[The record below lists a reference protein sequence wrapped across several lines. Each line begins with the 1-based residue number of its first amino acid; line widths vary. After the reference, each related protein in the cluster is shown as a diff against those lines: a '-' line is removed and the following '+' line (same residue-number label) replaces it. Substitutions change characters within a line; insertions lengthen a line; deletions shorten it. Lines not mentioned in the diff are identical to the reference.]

1 MNKGDGIRIVLMAE
15 NEPFVRAATS
25 FISRHADMKIVGI
38 FNGEEASLKRTQS
51 LRPEVIL
58 LDVDMVRQNG
68 LVTINHLRALLPKVA
83 IIALSLIDSQG
94 FRRAT
99 LAAGADGLI
108 HKLNLGTE
116 LFPAI
121 YKAAYNGRIDGN
133 ADRLET
139 EETGLS
145 EM

>member
-1 MNKGDGIRIVLMAE
+1 MNKSDEIRIVLMAE
-15 NEPFVRAATS
+15 NGPFLRATKT
-25 FISRHADMKIVGI
+25 FIGRHADMKVVGI
-38 FNGEEASLKRTQS
+38 FNGDGVSLKRTQS

-58 LDVDMVRQNG
+58 LDMDMSGQSG

-99 LAAGADGLI
+99 LAAGADELV
-108 HKLNLGTE
+108 HKLNLSTE

-121 YKAAYNGRIDGN
+121 YQAAYNGRIEGDPDSFGVQ
-133 ADRLET
+133 ES
-139 EETGLS
+139 GLS
-145 EM
+145 KM